1 MSVRCPDGH
10 LSDSTDYCDTCGL
23 PIGAASS
30 SNLDLGPAPT
40 VPSPLSLVPPLPA
53 GEDKPCP
60 NCNSLVPIDDL
71 FCEVCGYDFTTGAL
85 PTPITAPGGVP
96 VAGSNSAQL
105 GGGAVVTPAPGGP
118 ALASVRSGS
127 GSGAGSGSGVGAGGQ
142 GGSGVGS
149 GGAGGVGSSTGL
161 AVAGSAGPAGSGSGS
176 ADPDQLIWVAEV
188 WVDPDWYATQES
200 DEPCPSAGMPVVMPL
215 WDTSVLVGRRSASR
229 NIHPQ
234 VDCGADHGVSR
245 RHAQL
250 TTDGQ
255 RWWVEDLQ
263 SSNGTFVGPA
273 GAPIPTVPVSPGQR
287 TEFSP
292 GDRVYV
298 GAWTRIVVRKAT
310 PDEQ

>member
-10 LSDSTDYCDTCGL
+10 VSDSTDYCDTCGL

-30 SNLDLGPAPT
+30 SDLDLGPSPT
-40 VPSPLSLVPPLPA
+40 VPAPISLVPPSQKT
-53 GEDKPCP
+53 EKPCP
-60 NCNSLVPIDDL
+60 NCAALVPDDDL

-85 PTPITAPGGVP
+85 PATVKASGGIAIQNAGGRSVGPTTGPVGVP
-96 VAGSNSAQL
+96 SPSG
-105 GGGAVVTPAPGGP
+105 PGT
-118 ALASVRSGS
+118 L
-127 GSGAGSGSGVGAGGQ
+127 
-142 GGSGVGS
+142 
-149 GGAGGVGSSTGL
+149 T
-161 AVAGSAGPAGSGSGS
+161 
-176 ADPDQLIWVAEV
+176 WVAEV
-188 WVDPDWYATQES
+188 WVDPDFYATQES

-215 WDTSVLVGRRSASR
+215 WDTSVLVGRRSVSR
-229 NIHPQ
+229 NIQPQ

-263 SSNGTFVGPA
+263 SSNGTFIGQA
-273 GAPIPTVPVSPGQR
+273 GAPIPTTPISSEQR
-287 TEFSP
+287 VEFAP
-292 GDRVYV
+292 GDRIYV

>member
-23 PIGAASS
+23 PIGASS
-30 SNLDLGPAPT
+30 DLDLGPAPT
-40 VPSPLSLVPPLPA
+40 VPAPLSLVPPLPA
-53 GEDKPCP
+53 ADDKPCP
-60 NCNSLVPIDDL
+60 NCASLVPSDDL

-96 VAGSNSAQL
+96 VTGSASVSAS
-105 GGGAVVTPAPGGP
+105 GPAVVTPAPGGSGP
-118 ALASVRSGS
+118 GS
-127 GSGAGSGSGVGAGGQ
+127 GPGLGLAGAG
-142 GGSGVGS
+142 
-149 GGAGGVGSSTGL
+149 
-161 AVAGSAGPAGSGSGS
+161 AGPG
-176 ADPDQLIWVAEV
+176 QLTWVAEV

-273 GAPIPTVPVSPGQR
+273 GAPIPTTPVSPGQR
-287 TEFSP
+287 TEFAP

>member
-23 PIGAASS
+23 PIGADS
-30 SNLDLGPAPT
+30 DLGPAPT
-40 VPSPLSLVPPLPA
+40 VPAPLSLVPPLPA
-53 GEDKPCP
+53 GDDKPCP

-96 VAGSNSAQL
+96 VPGSSNSAQL
-105 GGGAVVTPAPGGP
+105 GGPATVTPAPGGP
-118 ALASVRSGS
+118 ALASVGSGS
-127 GSGAGSGSGVGAGGQ
+127 GSGGAG
-142 GGSGVGS
+142 
-149 GGAGGVGSSTGL
+149 L
-161 AVAGSAGPAGSGSGS
+161 AAAGSAGTGSGG
-176 ADPDQLIWVAEV
+176 PDQLIWVAEV

-263 SSNGTFVGPA
+263 SSNGTFVGQA
-273 GAPIPTVPVSPGQR
+273 GAPIPTVAVSPGQR
-287 TEFSP
+287 TEFAP